1 MTTPTVEIESPPV
14 VIPVATPPA
23 PETDDPFRY
32 GWRWVPNDPIDGWH
46 KLRQIPLTLE
56 DVLHPEEGD
65 EIMHSDAHERNRTY
79 LYDVLL
85 ARTANRPDAVVLT
98 DVRIAWD
105 VPGLKAHGLD
115 LMLIFGVGE
124 RKNWTTFD
132 VAEEGVRPTLIIE
145 VVSPEYA
152 GLDRSTKLEHYDR
165 AGVPFYLI
173 LDTLQQDG
181 HETLRLLAYHRPAG
195 KYTPLPTDERERVW
209 LEPVQIW
216 VSVEHNEL
224 VIYDEHNVVIPN
236 FVGMVQA
243 RDAAEQR
250 AAAEAEQR
258 RVAEQRAAAE
268 AEQRRVAEQ
277 RAAAE
282 AEQRRIAEQRAADF
296 EAQLQALQAEI
307 ARLRNG

>member
-1 MTTPTVEIESPPV
+1 MTTPTVEIEPPPV
-14 VIPVATPPA
+14 APIAPA
-23 PETDDPFRY
+23 PDADDPFRY
-32 GWRWVPNDPIDGWH
+32 GWRWVPNDPIDGRH

-65 EIMHSDAHERNRTY
+65 ELMYSEAHGRHRIH
-79 LYDVLL
+79 LYNVLSACTKDV
-85 ARTANRPDAVVLT
+85 AGAVVLT
-98 DVRIAWD
+98 AMRIAWD
-105 VPGLKAHGLD
+105 VPGLKAHGPD
-115 LMLIFGVGE
+115 LMVIFGVGE

-132 VAEEGVRPTLIIE
+132 VAEEGVRPILIIE

-195 KYTPLPTDERERVW
+195 SYTPLPTDERGRIW

-224 VIYDEHNVVIPN
+224 TIYDKHDVVIPS
-236 FVGMVQA
+236 FVDMMQA
-243 RDAAEQR
+243 RNAAAARIAAEQR
-250 AAAEAEQR
+250 AIVEAEQR
-258 RVAEQRAAAE
+258 Q
-268 AEQRRVAEQ
+268 
-277 RAAAE
+277 
-282 AEQRRIAEQRAADF
+282 IAEQRAADLA
-296 EAQLQALQAEI
+296 AQIHALQAEI
-307 ARLRNG
+307 ERLRKG